1 MSNKRNSRKFGEAKP
16 AEDAAVADYETI
28 DDAAADAA
36 AADATA
42 SDDGSAAAP
51 DAGEGPETI
60 VASVE
65 ASQDAAQEQAEATAE
80 EDLDGEDSLTFS
92 NGVIEKIV
100 AIAMHDVPGVI
111 GMKGGWLNRVQD
123 VIGVSDSRK
132 GVSVEVTPD
141 ASVRVNIS
149 VLIEYGA
156 YAPQVFEDVK
166 KAVVKNV
173 TGMTGLS
180 VAGVNLRIE
189 DVLTADEVSARNKAE
204 KFAEDKALAEAAE
217 AATEA
222 GDGTAE

>member
-1 MSNKRNSRKFGEAKP
+1 MSNKRNSRKFGEAKS

-28 DDAAADAA
+28 GDSAADV
-36 AADATA
+36 ATA
-42 SDDGSAAAP
+42 GDGSAAGEASE
-51 DAGEGPETI
+51 AGEEPETI

-65 ASQDAAQEQAEATAE
+65 ASQDAAQEQAEAAAE

-189 DVLTADEVSARNKAE
+189 DVLTADEVAARNKAE

>member
-1 MSNKRNSRKFGEAKP
+1 MSNKRNSREFGEAKS

-28 DDAAADAA
+28 DDAAVN
-36 AADATA
+36 ATTV
-42 SDDGSAAAP
+42 DDGAAGATP
-51 DAGEGPETI
+51 EAGEEPETI

-65 ASQDAAQEQAEATAE
+65 ASQDAAQEQAEAAAE

-204 KFAEDKALAEAAE
+204 KVAEDKALAEAAE
-217 AATEA
+217 AATAA
-222 GDGTAE
+222 GDEAAE

>member
-1 MSNKRNSRKFGEAKP
+1 MSNKRNSRKFGEAKS

-28 DDAAADAA
+28 DDATADAA

-42 SDDGSAAAP
+42 ADDGSAAAP

-65 ASQDAAQEQAEATAE
+65 ASQDAAQEQAEAAAE

-189 DVLTADEVSARNKAE
+189 DVLTADEVAARNKAE
-204 KFAEDKALAEAAE
+204 RVAEDKALAEAAE

>member
-1 MSNKRNSRKFGEAKP
+1 MSNKRNSRDFGEAKS
-16 AEDAAVADYETI
+16 AEDAAVADYEMI
-28 DDAAADAA
+28 DDSAV
-36 AADATA
+36 DATTE
-42 SDDGSAAAP
+42 DDGSAEGAAP
-51 DAGEGPETI
+51 EAGEEPETI

-65 ASQDAAQEQAEATAE
+65 ASQDAAQEQAEAAAE

-204 KFAEDKALAEAAE
+204 KVAEDKALAEAAE
-217 AATEA
+217 AATAA
-222 GDGTAE
+222 GDEAAE

>member
-1 MSNKRNSRKFGEAKP
+1 MSNKRNSREFGEAKP

-28 DDAAADAA
+28 DDSAADV
-36 AADATA
+36 ATA
-42 SDDGSAAAP
+42 GDDSAAGEAP
-51 DAGEGPETI
+51 EAGEEPETI

-65 ASQDAAQEQAEATAE
+65 ASQDAAQEQAEAAAE

-189 DVLTADEVSARNKAE
+189 DVLTADEVAARNKAE
-204 KFAEDKALAEAAE
+204 KVAEDKALAEAAE
-217 AATEA
+217 AANAVGDEA
-222 GDGTAE
+222 AE